1 MPAKEHMHELLSYFE
16 HTYVRGR
23 RLRGRG
29 ENYAPALFPVES
41 WNQRAAATDGL
52 ARTTN
57 SVEGW
62 HYGLQALFQ
71 CSHPTLWKFLSGL
84 KSDNVKQQ
92 ALFLQGVAGAEQLP
106 RHKYRALNERVQ
118 RAVATYGH
126 ADAMTFLRAM
136 AYLSHT

>member
-1 MPAKEHMHELLSYFE
+1 MPAIDHMDELLTYFE

-29 ENYAPALFPVES
+29 ENYSEPLFAIAS
-41 WNQRAAATDGL
+41 WNQRTAAADGL

-71 CSHPTLWKFLSGL
+71 CSHPTLWKFFIRAYDRLLPSE
-84 KSDNVKQQ
+84 D
-92 ALFLQGVAGAEQLP
+92 LFPPG
-106 RHKYRALNERVQ
+106 R
-118 RAVATYGH
+118 
-126 ADAMTFLRAM
+126 LRC
-136 AYLSHT
+136 